1 MLYKDITIGSNT
13 YKMCAA
19 ASVNICY
26 QNIFNEDF
34 LAKLDVEHPE
44 ASITP
49 FTKMAFVMV
58 KVGELG
64 RKQANTLTT
73 EDYEDWLDEFTF
85 ADLINVIEE
94 VQEFY
99 MSSSAGF
106 VDSKKN

>member
-1 MLYKDITIGSNT
+1 MLYKNITIGGNT

-34 LAKLDVEHPE
+34 LAKLDMEHPE

-49 FTKMAFVMV
+49 FTKMAFVMA

-64 RKQANTLTT
+64 RKQASTLTVDDF
-73 EDYEDWLDEFTF
+73 ENWLDEFTF
-85 ADLINVIEE
+85 ADLMGAMEEIED
-94 VQEFY
+94 FY
-99 MSSSAGF
+99 MSSSVGT